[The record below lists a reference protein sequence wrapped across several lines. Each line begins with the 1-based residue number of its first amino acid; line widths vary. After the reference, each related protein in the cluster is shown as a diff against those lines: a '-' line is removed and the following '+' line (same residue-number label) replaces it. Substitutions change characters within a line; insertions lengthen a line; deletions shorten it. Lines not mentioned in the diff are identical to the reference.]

1 MKTSSALLI
10 FISSWCSAYGCL
22 LEKCRFSQFQTCAGW
37 SDNSCR
43 TKTAL
48 NFAAKDLS
56 GFVPSAFY
64 SLIGTTINGNKDDGI
79 PKVNVKQV
87 LLQGNSIITGVEHIF
102 DCPTIQEINL
112 ESNPI
117 QSTGIKIKTTT
128 ALQTLNLKGTL
139 QTDVKWLDGKTPNL
153 KTLNLANNK
162 ISDLLPLA
170 KMTKLT
176 TLDLTGNPNIADLT
190 ALTSLTSLKSLKVD
204 ARLKKQADII
214 VSGGNPETKR
224 GALVAVSVADSI
236 GAVKTLVTANTG
248 KITQLSSSVD
258 TRVAA
263 LTAKN
268 QALEAKL
275 TDLTNKLNQINKAC
289 FAAPGPSRRLSD
301 TGCLKSGD
309 AGAVVSDDATMTSL
323 VSAAAVV
330 VMAMFL

>member
-1 MKTSSALLI
+1 M
-10 FISSWCSAYGCL
+10 
-22 LEKCRFSQFQTCAGW
+22 Q
-37 SDNSCR
+37 
-43 TKTAL
+43 
-48 NFAAKDLS
+48 
-56 GFVPSAFY
+56 
-64 SLIGTTINGNKDDGI
+64 
-79 PKVNVKQV
+79 
-87 LLQGNSIITGVEHIF
+87 
-102 DCPTIQEINL
+102 
-112 ESNPI
+112 SNPI
-117 QSTGIKIKTTT
+117 QSKGITIKTNN
-128 ALQTLNLKGTL
+128 ALLTLNLKGTS

-153 KTLNLANNK
+153 DTLNLANNK

-190 ALTSLTSLKSLKVD
+190 ALTSLKSLKSLKVD

-214 VSGGNPETKR
+214 LSGGNPETKR

-289 FAAPGPSRRLSD
+289 FAAPGPGRRLSD
-301 TGCLKSGD
+301 TGCLKSPGGE